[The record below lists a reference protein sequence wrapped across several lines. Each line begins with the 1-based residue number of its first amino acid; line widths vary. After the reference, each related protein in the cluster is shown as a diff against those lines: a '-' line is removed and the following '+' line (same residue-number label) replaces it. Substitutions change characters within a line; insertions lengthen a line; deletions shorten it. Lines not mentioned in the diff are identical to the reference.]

1 MTNYDVAIK
10 MQERGLNIYPL
21 APGTKVPLKGSQG
34 FNDATSNK
42 ETIQRWWNENA
53 NYNIGLNLKPHNLVV
68 IDFDRHSEEVDG
80 WQNFLKLKKPLDATY
95 IERTPRDGLHF
106 FFKLPT
112 GTTIKQQQNAFSRA
126 LGLEQTGIDIIIH
139 GVPIAPSVTNEGAY
153 KALDGKTFD
162 DIAELPGWI
171 VEEQEEKQ
179 NSQFNGNVSN
189 KYKSGEFLDQLVAGA
204 STGGR
209 NNYIRVITDRML
221 GFGAEVSTVYE
232 LVLMANE
239 HFLNESLPTNEVNAT
254 FKTRVKNHLKRRGG

>member
-1 MTNYDVAIK
+1 MTNYDVAMK
-10 MQERGLNIYPL
+10 MQEQGLNIYPL

-42 ETIQRWWNENA
+42 ETIQQWWSENA
-53 NYNIGLNLKPHNLVV
+53 NYNIGLNLKPHNLIL
-68 IDFDRHSEEVDG
+68 IDFDRHSKEVDG

-95 IERTPRDGLHF
+95 IERTPRDGFHF
-106 FFKLPT
+106 FFRIPP

-126 LGLEQTGIDIIIH
+126 LGFEQTGIDIIIH

-162 DIAELPGWI
+162 DIAELPSWI
-171 VEEQEEKQ
+171 VEELEEKPTP
-179 NSQFNGNVSN
+179 QFNGKLST
-189 KYKSGEFLDQLVAGA
+189 KYRAGEFLDQLVAGA

-239 HFLNESLPTNEVNAT
+239 HFLNESLPINEVNAT
-254 FKTRVKNHLKRRGG
+254 FKTRVTNHTRKRGG